1 MNYQRQSGHKYEEN
15 KMFFFKKSKILMPY
29 VIRNEKNGEI
39 IGISE
44 DATEEAKE
52 AFKEYME
59 IQESAKKDGCRL

>member
-1 MNYQRQSGHKYEEN
+1 
-15 KMFFFKKSKILMPY
+15 MFFFKKSKILMPY